1 MSVNSFSLA
10 KLDEMDQLLTRQ
22 MGKRILDP
30 RDLSSVLLDVPIN
43 AKCDQDLARRML
55 KCCYGEGGRRHS
67 WRSCVVAGGI
77 KAVGH
82 TFRLSWGSCTKRPAL
97 AEVMFRGL
105 AYLSLGS
112 ASTCSPLSRELQCWA
127 IG

>member
-1 MSVNSFSLA
+1 MSVHLFSLA

-43 AKCDQDLARRML
+43 AKCDQDLVRRML

-67 WRSCVVAGGI
+67 WRSCCCGGYQSRWSYFSFELGEMY
-77 KAVGH
+77 K
-82 TFRLSWGSCTKRPAL
+82 
-97 AEVMFRGL
+97 EVSSGR
-105 AYLSLGS
+105 
-112 ASTCSPLSRELQCWA
+112 R
-127 IG
+127 